1 RAYSTETRMRPSHL
15 LPVAGVTFLLW
26 LVAPLARG
34 DGKLVPQA
42 PDPKPATAANGNGT
56 AAVNLPVTRVVLFN
70 AGVGYFHREG
80 TVEGD
85 ATFELRFPETDVNDL
100 IKSLVLA
107 DRDGGK
113 VRAVTYDNR
122 TPVEFTLKS
131 FAVDLT
137 ENPTVGQLLH
147 QVRGEKIEV
156 TDKAG
161 ALLTGQIVSVERT
174 ATAVSAG
181 SNVADLNE
189 QLNLLT
195 TDGLQSV
202 GLREAKK

>member
-1 RAYSTETRMRPSHL
+1 MRPSHL
-15 LPVAGVTFLLW
+15 LPVAGVTFLLLLASP
-26 LVAPLARG
+26 LVRGQNRPGPAPKAE
-34 DGKLVPQA
+34 PA
-42 PDPKPATAANGNGT
+42 P
-56 AAVNLPVTRVVLFN
+56 VNLPVTRVVLFN

-85 ATFELRFPETDVNDL
+85 ARFELRFPESDVNDL

-107 DRDGGK
+107 DKDGGK

-161 ALLTGQIVSVERT
+161 AVLVGQIVSVERQGADAGEQLNVQTSEGLHVRSSRGT
-174 ATAVSAG
+174 AAPAQ
-181 SNVADLNE
+181 E

-195 TDGLQSV
+195 EDGVQSV
-202 GLREAKK
+202 SLREAK